1 MTKFLIDANTF
12 LDFYRSNNDALQIL
26 DEVKKN
32 KDNFIFSE
40 QVFNEFMRNRVTELE
55 SLISNFK
62 NSIKINIYSSS
73 ILNSMQPYIEIQDL
87 KKTIAEKGKDL
98 VKSIEEMI
106 IDSEKDPVSL
116 KIKELFQSPGVQVIN
131 VSDDDILRAKKRK
144 LLGQPPTSRDK
155 TSIGDEVI
163 WESLI
168 SKSESDIVIVSRD
181 KTYSRNIDL
190 LKTEYLN
197 KTGKKLI
204 QITDRITT
212 AIGLI
217 GNTPSTDVV
226 ELETKQLE
234 EREKSLKQIVGEVQ
248 DAMIHFDRYGI
259 YEMACVNCGSGI
271 SQLQRQ
277 CHHCGKLNP
286 FYVQDDDL

>member
-155 TSIGDEVI
+155 ASIGDEVI

-168 SKSESDIVIVSRD
+168 SKGESDIVIVSRD

-197 KTGKKLI
+197 KTGKQLI

-212 AIGLI
+212 AIRSI
-217 GNTPSTDVV
+217 GNMPSTDVV

-234 EREKSLKQIVGEVQ
+234 EREKSIKQIVGEVQ
-248 DAMIHFDRYGI
+248 DVMIHFERYGM

-286 FYVQDDDL
+286 FFMQDDDL